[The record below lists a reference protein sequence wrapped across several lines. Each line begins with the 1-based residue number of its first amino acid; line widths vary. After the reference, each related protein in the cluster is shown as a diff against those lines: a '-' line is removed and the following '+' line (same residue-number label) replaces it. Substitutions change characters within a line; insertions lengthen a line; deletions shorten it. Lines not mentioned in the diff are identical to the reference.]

1 LSVRQQLELKI
12 PPLLLVA
19 ISALVMWIVSRTGTS
34 MTVAVPARLIVAGAL
49 AAGGIGLVLAGGVAF
64 FRAHTTVNPTR
75 PGATSR
81 VVASGVYRY
90 SRNPMY
96 LGFLLV
102 LAGWAWFLANAASA
116 LLLPAFVV
124 CMNRFQ
130 IAPEERILGGKFG
143 RDYDEYLRAVRRW
156 L

>member
-1 LSVRQQLELKI
+1 MQRLELKI

-34 MTVAVPARLIVAGAL
+34 MTFAVPARLVVAGVL
-49 AAGGIGLVLAGGVAF
+49 AAGGVAVALAGGVAF
-64 FRAHTTVNPTR
+64 FRAHTTVDPTR
-75 PGATSR
+75 PGATTR

-116 LLLPAFVV
+116 LLLPVFVV
-124 CMNRFQ
+124 YMDRFQ

>member
-1 LSVRQQLELKI
+1 LSVTQQLELKI

-49 AAGGIGLVLAGGVAF
+49 AAGGIALALAGGFAF
-64 FRAHTTVNPTR
+64 FRAHTTVDPTR

-81 VVASGVYRY
+81 VVASGVY
-90 SRNPMY
+90 
-96 LGFLLV
+96 
-102 LAGWAWFLANAASA
+102 
-116 LLLPAFVV
+116 
-124 CMNRFQ
+124 RFQ